1 MTPMLC
7 EGCGK
12 EVGSDM
18 NHCPN
23 CGVKI
28 ANVSPEDDVKEPPKE
43 EEEKAAT
50 DRTLGFL
57 WIIILPTLF
66 GIFMLVSIMILMVF
80 IES

>member
-1 MTPMLC
+1 MTPVLC
-7 EGCGK
+7 DKCGK

-28 ANVSPEDDVKEPPKE
+28 AKASPEQDVKEPPKE
-43 EEEKAAT
+43 KKKAAT
-50 DRTLGFL
+50 DSSLRFS
-57 WIIILPTLF
+57 WIIIIPTF
-66 GIFMLVSIMILMVF
+66 IGILIIVSIMFLIEF

>member
-1 MTPMLC
+1 MLC
-7 EGCGK
+7 DKCGK

-28 ANVSPEDDVKEPPKE
+28 AKASPEVDVKEPPKE
-43 EEEKAAT
+43 KKKAAT
-50 DRTLGFL
+50 DSTLGFL
-57 WIIILPTLF
+57 WIIIIPTLI
-66 GIFMLVSIMILMVF
+66 GILILVSIMFLMEF

>member
-1 MTPMLC
+1 MTLMLC
-7 EGCGK
+7 DKCGK

-28 ANVSPEDDVKEPPKE
+28 AKASPEDDVKEPPKE
-43 EEEKAAT
+43 KKKAAT
-50 DRTLGFL
+50 DSTLGFL
-57 WIIILPTLF
+57 WIIIIPTLI
-66 GIFMLVSIMILMVF
+66 GILILVSIMFLIVL